1 MKSYYATFT
10 LCSRQSR
17 QSHSK
22 PPWTK
27 RDWRNTTQWDEM
39 GKRDI
44 PWLKS
49 QSFNPFGLC
58 YALFLT
64 GKAVTF
70 HWPPWTERDGRGA
83 TPEDGMW
90 KPAWPWSPSLPAQIF
105 KLTKNWSRHVAMQM
119 RNLYKTVLKRSNRNT
134 AWQCV
139 PGRNLTSSKVD
150 GRSSF
155 TKKLK
160 LKIRDPLERDR
171 EPPEFREFGG
181 PFHDGPLYYGIN
193 SDTDTVISRTFPK
206 TT

>member
-1 MKSYYATFT
+1 MTCIPCNMFWFCWLEINYDWIEDLPSLSPFPKYCYLRDNGRSWRAGRLGYATFT
-10 LCSRQSR
+10 LCSRQPR
-17 QSHSK
+17 QSNSK

-27 RDWRNTTQWDEM
+27 RDWRDTTQWDEM

-90 KPAWPWSPSLPAQIF
+90 KPAWPWSPRLPAQSF
-105 KLTKNWSRHVAMQM
+105 KLTKN
-119 RNLYKTVLKRSNRNT
+119 
-134 AWQCV
+134 
-139 PGRNLTSSKVD
+139 
-150 GRSSF
+150 
-155 TKKLK
+155 
-160 LKIRDPLERDR
+160 
-171 EPPEFREFGG
+171 
-181 PFHDGPLYYGIN
+181 
-193 SDTDTVISRTFPK
+193 
-206 TT
+206 